1 MANVGSPVAGE
12 VLIGSH
18 RRERGHG
25 RGNPHALFEL
35 APIVGVHEVRI
46 AVGQGVCVIEEAL
59 FLLLGEAGV
68 GGRRGV
74 GAVVDSGDVLCRA
87 DESPVA
93 VIGLGR
99 VHPLDL
105 VPLVHLPEALEVAVL
120 IPGLLDPVHL
130 LADFGI
136 AVFPIPERLILLAL
150 FRGDVGIR
158 RHGLSSGAEGLRS
171 LIRKLID
178 LVADLIIS
186 TLSLGLGLG
195 LEVGRRPLDKRADPG
210 LRGADCPLND
220 PKLLPD
226 LRGDALRPDGFPKD
240 GLPVLE
246 GRQV

>member
-1 MANVGSPVAGE
+1 MAAIIRVQ
-12 VLIGSH
+12 
-18 RRERGHG
+18 
-25 RGNPHALFEL
+25 
-35 APIVGVHEVRI
+35 EVRVAACEFVRI
-46 AVGQGVCVIEEAL
+46 GDKPLL
-59 FLLLGEAGV
+59 FLLRDE
-68 GGRRGV
+68 RRRRSV
-74 GAVVDSGDVLCRA
+74 GAVVDPGDIVGLA
-87 DESPVA
+87 DKCPVA
-93 VIGLGR
+93 VVGLGL
-99 VHPLDL
+99 VHALDL
-105 VPLVHLPEALEVAVL
+105 VPAVELAEPLEILILVPS
-120 IPGLLDPVHL
+120 LLDPVHL

-186 TLSLGLGLG
+186 TLPLGLGLG